1 MEFGTGDD
9 FIGRDFALKY
19 SKREPIKALAGFK
32 IMPPELESNETPW
45 KVFHLEKVIGK
56 LTSLAFSPR
65 LKTNIGFG
73 LIQTQY
79 ANPGSKL
86 IVEGY
91 DKLHEAEI
99 VKIPFM
105 EKKQMAN
112 ARELALQ
119 FNYSNKER
127 KK

>member
-1 MEFGTGDD
+1 M
-9 FIGRDFALKY
+9 
-19 SKREPIKALAGFK
+19 S
-32 IMPPELESNETPW
+32 PELESNETSW
-45 KVFHLEKVIGK
+45 KVFYHDKVIGK

-73 LIQTQY
+73 LIQAQY
-79 ANPGSKL
+79 ANLGSKL
-86 IVEGY
+86 FVEGY

-112 ARELALQ
+112 ARELALK

-127 KK
+127 NK